1 MSPSMTLGTLL
12 GPDCPPA
19 HAGLAIGG
27 LAMDTRELRPGEVFV
42 ALAGRQAHGI
52 AHAGTAVARG
62 AVAIIAEAPLPEH
75 TVLPSGLPVLV
86 LEAVR
91 HRLGRWADRVQGAP
105 SAALDV
111 VGVTGTNGK
120 TSTVQFIAQ
129 AATVLGRRAA
139 TQGTLG
145 SGPVGALVAGERTT
159 PDVCVTHRFLRA
171 MREGGS
177 DLVAMEVSS
186 HALDQGRVDGVRFR
200 VAAYTHLSRDHLD
213 YHGTMEAYFQAKA
226 RLFAWPGLQA
236 AVIHLDCPYGERLRS
251 LPGPGVELWGT
262 SARAHPEARLSAE
275 DIGLD
280 HRGLRFALVEGE
292 ERHALATGLYGR
304 FNVDNLLTAAGV
316 LRALGHPLRDI
327 AAALATMPPVPGR
340 MNRLGGDPDPVIVVD
355 YAHTPDAIAKALAAL
370 REHGPRRLSIVF
382 GCGGER
388 DRGKRPLMAAAAEAG
403 ADVVHLTDDN
413 PRGEDGDAIVAD
425 TLAGF
430 AAPQRVVVER
440 DRRRAIAR
448 AVAEAGAGDIVLIA
462 GKGHEPYQEI
472 AGRKLPFDDRQVAA
486 ECLARRAA

>member
-1 MSPSMTLGTLL
+1 MTASTTLGMLL
-12 GPDCPPA
+12 GTECPPA
-19 HAGLAIGG
+19 HASLAVAG
-27 LAMDTRELRPGEVFV
+27 LAMDTRELRAGEVFV
-42 ALAGRQAHGI
+42 ALAGAKSHGI
-52 AHAGTAVARG
+52 AHAESAIARG
-62 AVAIIAEAPLPEH
+62 AVAILAEAPLPA
-75 TVLPSGLPVLV
+75 TAVLPSAPPVLV
-86 LEAVR
+86 LDGLR
-91 HRLGRWADRVQGAP
+91 RRLGGWADRVHGAA

-129 AATVLGRRAA
+129 AASALGRRAA

-145 SGPVGALVAGERTT
+145 SGPVGALQASERTT
-159 PDVCVTHRFLRA
+159 PDVCVTHRFLRT
-171 MREGGS
+171 MREGGI

-200 VAAYTHLSRDHLD
+200 VAAYTHLTRDHLD
-213 YHGTMEAYFQAKA
+213 YHGSMEAYFAAKA
-226 RLFAWPGLQA
+226 RLFAWPKLQA

-251 LPGPGVELWGT
+251 LLGTGVELWGT
-262 SARAHPEARLSAE
+262 SAKAHPEARLSAE
-275 DIGLD
+275 AIGLD
-280 HRGLRFALVEGE
+280 HRGLHFVLVEGAQ
-292 ERHALATGLYGR
+292 RHALATGLYGR

-316 LRALGHPLRDI
+316 LRALGHPLPEVAR
-327 AAALATMPPVPGR
+327 ALQQVAPVPGR

-403 ADVVHLTDDN
+403 ADAVYLTDDN

-430 AAPQRVVVER
+430 TAPGRVQVER

-448 AVAEAGAGDIVLIA
+448 AIAEATAGDIVLIA

-472 AGRKLPFDDRQVAA
+472 AGRKLPFDDRKVAA

>member
-1 MSPSMTLGTLL
+1 MNAPMTLGTLL
-12 GPDCPPA
+12 GPDCPA
-19 HAGLAIGG
+19 EHAGLLIAG
-27 LAMDTRELRPGEVFV
+27 LAMDSRELRAGEVFV
-42 ALAGRQAHGI
+42 ALAGRHSHGI
-52 AHAGTAVARG
+52 AHAGAAVARG
-62 AVAIIAEAPLPEH
+62 AVAIIAEAPLPDGI
-75 TVLPSGLPVLV
+75 TVATAVPVLAFHA
-86 LEAVR
+86 LRA
-91 HRLGRWADRVQGAP
+91 RLGAWADRVHAAP

-129 AATVLGRRAA
+129 AAATLGRRPA

-145 SGPVGALVAGERTT
+145 SGPVGALAAGERTT

-171 MREGGS
+171 MREAGC

-200 VAAYTHLSRDHLD
+200 VAAYTHLTRDHLD

-226 RLFAWPGLQA
+226 RLFAWPGLRA

-251 LPGPGVELWGT
+251 LPGTAVELWGT
-262 SARAHPEARLSAE
+262 SAKAHPEARLSAE

-280 HRGLRFALVEGE
+280 HRGLRFALVEGA
-292 ERHALATGLYGR
+292 ERHVLATALYGR

-316 LRALGHPLRDI
+316 LRALGHPLREV
-327 AAALATMPPVPGR
+327 AAALQAMAPVPGR

-370 REHGPRRLSIVF
+370 REHGPRRLAIVF

-403 ADVVHLTDDN
+403 ADTVYLTDDN

-430 AAPQRVVVER
+430 TAPGRVVVER

-448 AVAEAGAGDIVLIA
+448 AIAAATTGDIVLIA

>member
-1 MSPSMTLGTLL
+1 MTTTLGTLL
-12 GPDCPPA
+12 GSACPPA
-19 HAGLAIGG
+19 HVDLAVSG

-42 ALAGRQAHGI
+42 ALAGAQSHGI
-52 AHAGTAVARG
+52 AYAQTASACG
-62 AVAIIAEAPLPEH
+62 AAAILAEAPLPA
-75 TVLPSGLPVLV
+75 GAILPVQPPV
-86 LEAVR
+86 LLIEGLR
-91 HRLGRWADRVQGAP
+91 RRLGAWADQVHGAP

-129 AATVLGRRAA
+129 AAAALGRRTA

-145 SGPVGALVAGERTT
+145 SGPVGALVPGERTT

-171 MREGGS
+171 MRESGC

-200 VAAYTHLSRDHLD
+200 VAAYTQLSRDHLD

-226 RLFAWPGLQA
+226 RLFAWPGLRA

-251 LPGPGVELWGT
+251 LLASGVELWGT
-262 SARAHPEARLSAE
+262 SAQAHPEARLAAE

-280 HRGLRFALVEGE
+280 HRGLRFVLVEGG

-304 FNVDNLLTAAGV
+304 FNVNNLLTAAGV

-327 AAALATMPPVPGR
+327 AAALATLPPVPGR
-340 MNRLGGDPDPVIVVD
+340 MNRMGGAPDPVIVVD

-370 REHGPRRLSIVF
+370 REHRPRRLAIVF

-403 ADVVHLTDDN
+403 ADVVYLTDDN
-413 PRGEDGDAIVAD
+413 PRGEDGDVIVAD

-430 AAPQRVVVER
+430 TAPERVCVER

-448 AVAEAGAGDIVLIA
+448 AIAEATAGDIVLIA
-462 GKGHEPYQEI
+462 GKGHESYQEI
-472 AGRKLPFDDRQVAA
+472 AGHRLPFDDRQVAA
-486 ECLARRAA
+486 ECLARRSA

>member
-1 MSPSMTLGTLL
+1 MSAPITLGTLL

-19 HAGLAIGG
+19 HAGLEVSG
-27 LAMDTRELRPGEVFV
+27 LSMDTRELRAGEVFV
-42 ALAGRQAHGI
+42 ALTGRQSHGI
-52 AHAGTAVARG
+52 AHAEAAVARG
-62 AVAIIAEAPLPEH
+62 ARAIVAEAPLPEGA
-75 TVLPSGLPVLV
+75 TVGSAVPVLV
-86 LEAVR
+86 LEQVR
-91 HRLGRWADRVQGAP
+91 SRLGSWADRVHGAP
-105 SAALDV
+105 SSELDV
-111 VGVTGTNGK
+111 IGVTGTNGK

-129 AATVLGRRAA
+129 AASALGRRAA

-145 SGPVGALVAGERTT
+145 SGPVGALEAAERTT

-171 MREGGS
+171 MREGGR

-200 VAAYTHLSRDHLD
+200 VAAFTHLTRDHLD
-213 YHGTMEAYFQAKA
+213 YHGSMEAYFQAKA

-251 LPGPGVELWGT
+251 LLGTGVELWGT
-262 SARAHPEARLSAE
+262 SAKAHPEARLSAE

-280 HRGLRFALVEGE
+280 HRGLRFALVEDG
-292 ERHALATGLYGR
+292 ERHTLATALYGR
-304 FNVDNLLTAAGV
+304 FNVDNLLSAAGV
-316 LRALGHPLRDI
+316 LRALGHPVRDI
-327 AAALATMPPVPGR
+327 AAALATLDPVPGR
-340 MNRLGGDPDPVIVVD
+340 MNRLGGDPDPVVVVD

-403 ADVVHLTDDN
+403 ADAIYLTDDN

-430 AAPQRVVVER
+430 TAPQRVVVER

-448 AVAEAGAGDIVLIA
+448 AIADATAGDIVLIA
-462 GKGHEPYQEI
+462 GKGHEPCQEI